1 MRTFR
6 SVDATIA
13 AFAFVYAPASGN
25 PAMPEALGGHAFDLF
40 FTPSAEREKYARH
53 IESSAGVAVWIAE
66 RQEPAHWV
74 AVGRAFQ
81 RFALTATSLGLKHA
95 HINQPVEVAS
105 LRPQLASLLG
115 LPNLSPDLVVRFGHG
130 PTLPFSPRRP
140 MSSVM
145 QMGARGPVT

>member
-1 MRTFR
+1 
-6 SVDATIA
+6 
-13 AFAFVYAPASGN
+13 
-25 PAMPEALGGHAFDLF
+25 MPSICFH
-40 FTPSAEREKYARH
+40 PSAGREKYARH

-66 RQEPAHWV
+66 RQGRHWV

-115 LPNLSPDLVVRFGHG
+115 LPTSRRTSWCASATVRRFVL
-130 PTLPFSPRRP
+130 TRRP

-145 QMGARGPVT
+145 QMGARGPVAQSASGTSLAPVTVGAGSMLHGPDAGH

>member
-1 MRTFR
+1 M
-6 SVDATIA
+6 
-13 AFAFVYAPASGN
+13 
-25 PAMPEALGGHAFDLF
+25 GGHAFDLF
-40 FTPSAEREKYARH
+40 FTPSAEREKYTRH

-66 RQEPAHWV
+66 RQDPAHWV

-105 LRPQLASLLG
+105 LRPQVASLLG
-115 LPNLSPDLVVRFGHG
+115 TPNLRPDLVVRFGHG

-140 MSSVM
+140 VTSVL
-145 QMGARGPVT
+145 QAGTTTPVT

>member
-1 MRTFR
+1 METFYEVMRRQGISRR
-6 SVDATIA
+6 S
-13 AFAFVYAPASGN
+13 F
-25 PAMPEALGGHAFDLF
+25 L
-40 FTPSAEREKYARH
+40 KYC
-53 IESSAGVAVWIAE
+53 S
-66 RQEPAHWV
+66 
-74 AVGRAFQ
+74 
-81 RFALTATSLGLKHA
+81 LTATSLGLKHA